1 MTIQELIQTRFSGE
15 LNNENIY
22 IELMVQVIAVLV
34 VGLILWRLMVAFHR
48 KKNASRKRK
57 TYFDTEYS
65 KKWRRT

>member
-1 MTIQELIQTRFSGE
+1 
-15 LNNENIY
+15 
-22 IELMVQVIAVLV
+22 LV

-48 KKNASRKRK
+48 KKNASRKRS